1 MPDKED
7 AMTRILITSAIPY
20 INGIKHLGNL
30 IGSQLPADLYARYH
44 RARGH
49 EVMFLCATD
58 EHGTPAELAA
68 AKAGKPVAE
77 YCAEMHAVQSEIAD
91 GFRLSFDHFGRS
103 SSPQNH
109 VLTQHFAGRLDAA
122 GLIGEVSEKQV
133 YSRADG
139 RFLPDRYIEGT
150 CPNCGYDKARGDQCE
165 NCTKQL
171 DPTDL
176 IDPRSAVS
184 GSTDLEVRETKHLYL
199 RQSAMKDRLDAWIDS
214 KTDWPVLTTSIAKKW
229 LHDGDGLQD
238 RGITRD
244 LDWGIPVKKGAEDW
258 PGMEDKV
265 FYVWFDA
272 PIEYIAC
279 AAEWAEANGKT
290 DAEWERWWR
299 TDRGAADVRYVQ
311 FMGKDNVPFHT
322 LSFPATIMGSGE
334 DWKLVDY
341 IKSFNYLNYDG
352 GQFSTSQGRGVFMD
366 QALAI
371 LPADYWRWWL
381 LSHVPEGSDSEFT
394 WENFQS
400 GVNKDLADVL
410 GNFVSRVTKF
420 CRARFGEEVPEGGEF
435 GELEL
440 ALIEELKA
448 GMNSYQKLMDGI
460 FIRKASQDLREIWS
474 LGNEYLQEAA
484 PWATFKTDPE
494 RAAASIRLSLN
505 LIRFY
510 AVISSPFIPDAS
522 AKMLAA
528 FGLDGGDWPGDVETA
543 LSALKPGH
551 SFTVPDVLFAKISD
565 EDREEWQ
572 TRFAGV
578 RT

>member
-1 MPDKED
+1 M
-7 AMTRILITSAIPY
+7 ARHLITSAIPY

-30 IGSQLPADLYARYH
+30 VGSQLPADLYARYL

-68 AKAGKPVAE
+68 AKAGKPVAD
-77 YCAEMHAVQSEIAD
+77 YCAEMHGVQKALSD

-103 SSPQNH
+103 SSQRNH
-109 VLTQHFAGRLDAA
+109 RLTQHFAGKLAEA
-122 GLIGEVSEKQV
+122 GLIEEVTEKQV
-133 YSRADG
+133 YSNADG

-176 IDPRSAVS
+176 INPRSAIS
-184 GSTDLEVRETKHLYL
+184 GSTDLEVRETRHLYL
-199 RQSAMKDRLDAWIDS
+199 RQSKMRDTLQKWIDS
-214 KTDWPVLTTSIAKKW
+214 KTDWPILTTSIAKKW
-229 LHDGDGLQD
+229 LNDGDGLQD

-244 LDWGIPVKKGAEDW
+244 LDWGVPVKKGDAPW
-258 PGMEDKV
+258 PGMEGKV

-279 AAEWAEANGKT
+279 AAEWADARGLDEA
-290 DAEWERWWR
+290 AWRRWWR
-299 TDRGAADVRYVQ
+299 TDEGADDVRYTQ

-334 DWKLVDY
+334 PWKLVDF

-366 QALAI
+366 QALSI

-381 LSHVPEGSDSEFT
+381 LSHAPENSDSEFT
-394 WENFQS
+394 WENFQAS
-400 GVNKDLADVL
+400 VNKDLADVL

-420 CRARFGEEVPEGGEF
+420 CRSKFGEAVPEGGET
-435 GELEL
+435 GAQET
-440 ALIEELKA
+440 ALIAELSTRLDA
-448 GMNSYQKLMDGI
+448 YNAHMGAID
-460 FIRKASQDLREIWS
+460 IRKAAAELRAIWVA
-474 LGNEYLQEAA
+474 GNEYLQAAA
-484 PWATFKTDPE
+484 PWSVIKTDPD
-494 RAAASIRLSLN
+494 RAAAQVRLSLN
-505 LIRFY
+505 LIRVY
-510 AVISSPFIPDAS
+510 AILSRPFIPDA
-522 AKMLAA
+522 AAAMMAAMGCDDWGWPDDLPGALTHLA
-528 FGLDGGDWPGDVETA
+528 
-543 LSALKPGH
+543 PGH
-551 SFTVPDVLFAKISD
+551 AFSVPEVTFRKITD
-565 EDREEWQ
+565 EERASWQ
-572 TRFAGV
+572 VQFSGQRG
-578 RT
+578 

>member
-1 MPDKED
+1 M
-7 AMTRILITSAIPY
+7 ARILITSAIPY

-30 IGSQLPADLYARYH
+30 VGSQLPADLYARYM
-44 RARGH
+44 RQRGH

-68 AKAGKPVAE
+68 AKAGKPVAD
-77 YCAEMHAVQSEIAD
+77 YCAEMHAVQAEIAK

-109 VLTQHFAGRLDAA
+109 RLTQHLAGRLAEA
-122 GLIGEVSEKQV
+122 GLIREVTENQM
-133 YSRADG
+133 YSNADG

-150 CPNCGYDKARGDQCE
+150 CPNCGYDSARGDQCD

-171 DPTDL
+171 DPVDL
-176 IDPRSAVS
+176 INPHSTIS
-184 GSTDLEVRETKHLYL
+184 GSTDLEMRETKHLFL
-199 RQSAMKDRLDAWIDS
+199 RQSALKDQLAAWIDS

-229 LHDGDGLQD
+229 LNDGDGLQD

-244 LDWGIPVKKGAEDW
+244 LDWGIPVRKGDQDW
-258 PGMEDKV
+258 PGMEGKV

-290 DAEWERWWR
+290 EAEWERWWR
-299 TDRGAADVRYVQ
+299 TDKGADDVRYVQ

-322 LSFPATIMGSGE
+322 LSFPATMIGSGE
-334 DWKLVDY
+334 PWKMVDY

-352 GQFSTSQGRGVFMD
+352 GQFSTSRGRGVFMD
-366 QALAI
+366 QALEI

-381 LSHVPEGSDSEFT
+381 LSHAPESSDSEFT

-400 GVNKDLADVL
+400 SVNKDLADVL

-420 CRARFGEEVPEGGEF
+420 CRSKFGEVVPEGGDY
-435 GELEL
+435 GEAEL
-440 ALIEELKA
+440 ALVAELEEKLA
-448 GMNSYQKLMDGI
+448 AYQAHMEAMEV
-460 FIRKASQDLREIWS
+460 RKAAGELRAIWVA
-474 LGNEYLQEAA
+474 GNEYLQAAA
-484 PWATFKTDPE
+484 PWAAFKEDPA
-494 RAAASIRLSLN
+494 RAAAIVRLSLN
-505 LIRFY
+505 LIRLY
-510 AVISSPFIPDAS
+510 AVLSEPFIPDAS
-522 AKMLAA
+522 ATMLAA
-528 FGLDGGDWPGDVETA
+528 MNAGGADWPASVGDA
-543 LSALKPGH
+543 LAALEPGH
-551 SFTVPDVLFAKISD
+551 GFIVPDVLFAKISD
-565 EDREEWQ
+565 EDREGWQ
-572 TRFAGV
+572 ERFAGV